1 VPSRSGRIDKG
12 LHFLQR
18 RGVSKGVI
26 GSSRGWFWVAVVT
39 WTVRRFRRAIGSEYE
54 LVYRGTLEPGE
65 VMEIEHLPET
75 YGGRRVRPRRRKV
88 RG

>member
-1 VPSRSGRIDKG
+1 VPSPNARFDRG
-12 LHFLQR
+12 LHVLQR
-18 RGVSKGVI
+18 RGVSKGVV

-65 VMEIEHLPET
+65 TMEIGHLAET
-75 YGGRRVRPRRRKV
+75 YGGKRVRSRRRKV
-88 RG
+88 RR

>member
-1 VPSRSGRIDKG
+1 MPSPTARIDRG

-39 WTVRRFRRAIGSEYE
+39 WTVRRVRRAIGSEYE
-54 LVYRGTLEPGE
+54 LVYRGTLKPGE
-65 VMEIEHLPET
+65 VLEIGHRTET
-75 YGGRRVRPRRRKV
+75 YDGRRVRARRRKV
-88 RG
+88 QA

>member
-1 VPSRSGRIDKG
+1 VPSRTRRLDKG

-18 RGVSKGVI
+18 RGVTKGVI

-39 WTVRRFRRAIGSEYE
+39 WTIRRFRRAIGSEYE

-65 VMEIEHLPET
+65 VLEIGHVTET
-75 YGGRRVRPRRRKV
+75 YGGKRVRSRRRKV
-88 RG
+88 QG